1 MTPNNK
7 TRHERRRK
15 LMLAAVIGSVLALLY
30 IAWPHPFPMD
40 YLDDYDTRVA
50 VWVRDK
56 VLPWEKAA
64 ETESLHALAEGKRA
78 EVAAALAALHQLCEQ
93 DAARCVQQLAEMS
106 GQSFGTQESVEAL
119 NAKAETELQ
128 RLETLKAQAERRAQ
142 ALSAALA
149 QCRALSDTAS
159 TEENVQ
165 VARAATAELAKRR
178 ETLLFHARSLAQQ
191 LSTLETEADSSWEET
206 LAPMLA
212 RRRKEIAGYT
222 ARLQQPLEAETT
234 DVFAAAE
241 QEAAQLCD
249 DFPTAAFVP
258 AVFDPAKA
266 PLTHLRCGEASLSLA
281 AEGDLG
287 ETLVRPLVA
296 AWLHHMKL
304 SLSGAV
310 KVADNGV
317 RYEVQTPQGERHTI
331 DVVQVAAEE
340 ETAGAHAVF
349 SLARPTRSESADKLC
364 SDALVFATEQG
375 EKSSLSAD
383 ELSATPKQCADAA
396 ARAAFALFG
405 SSLGSLSENAP
416 LSVALYHAAQAQ
428 KGRRVAV
435 SYPGNR
441 AYAPDAVNIAS
452 GQYRYALDV
461 LCRTA
466 EPASGWEGKSFREFV
481 FGDEAQKVAAAC
493 SYVPLYQAVCP
504 EPVRLDERQ
513 LPVQRILK
521 RLHAEEFADIAS
533 RMGYGKTE
541 NYLRGVQLPYPIF
554 FPTAE
559 AKEMVLDNAS
569 DTMVLNRT
577 LHRHLEQLAKRYGTL
592 LVVVTG
598 HADERGSAELN
609 TALSRGRA
617 ENFLTQVLR
626 PAAGGLLNGT
636 LKPSRD
642 RDGVTY
648 TTPQGLWVSSMGCAA
663 DYALCPPAPAAMQDK
678 ASLDEHYRADR
689 RAAVYVIVPRAE
701 SSR

>member
-1 MTPNNK
+1 MSMTEK
-7 TRHERRRK
+7 QRRIRRRNIRLAVVGAFI
-15 LMLAAVIGSVLALLY
+15 LMLSYCL
-30 IAWPHPFPMD
+30 WPHPFPMD
-40 YLDDYDTRVA
+40 YMDDYDSRVA
-50 VWVRDK
+50 SWVRDK
-56 VLPWEKAA
+56 VLPWEKSA
-64 ETESLHALAEGKRA
+64 ETESLHALAESKRA
-78 EVAAALAALHQLCEQ
+78 EVAAELEALHQLCEQ

-106 GQSFGTQESVEAL
+106 GQSFGTQESVAAL
-119 NAKAETELQ
+119 NAKAEGELQ
-128 RLETLKAQAERRAQ
+128 RMETLKEQAERRAQ

-149 QCRALSDTAS
+149 QCRALSDAAA
-159 TEENVQ
+159 TEETVLA
-165 VARAATAELAKRR
+165 ARAATAELSERR
-178 ETLLFHARSLAQQ
+178 ETLLFHARSLSQL
-191 LSTLETEADSSWEET
+191 LSTLEAEADSSWEET

-212 RRRKEIAGYT
+212 RRRKEIAGYV
-222 ARLQQPLEAETT
+222 ARLQQPLETVAT
-234 DVFAAAE
+234 DELAAAE
-241 QEAAQLCD
+241 QEAAQLCA
-249 DFPTAAFVP
+249 DFPSAAFVP

-287 ETLVRPLVA
+287 ESLVRPLVA
-296 AWLHHMKL
+296 AWLHRMNL
-304 SLSGAV
+304 SLRGAV

-317 RYEVQTPQGERHTI
+317 RYEVQTPQGETRTI
-331 DVVQVAAEE
+331 DVVQVAPGE

-349 SLARPTRSESADKLC
+349 SMARPTRSESADKLC
-364 SDALVFATEQG
+364 SDALVFTAEQG
-375 EKSSLSAD
+375 DKTSLTAE
-383 ELSATPKQCADAA
+383 ELSSMPKQCADAA

-405 SSLGSLSENAP
+405 SSLGSLTENAP

-428 KGRRVAV
+428 KGRRMAV

-441 AYAPDAVNIAS
+441 AYAPDAGNIAS

-461 LCRTA
+461 LCRTS
-466 EPASGWEGKSFREFV
+466 EPASGWEGKSFRDFV
-481 FGDEAQKVAAAC
+481 FGEDAQKVAASC

-504 EPVRLDERQ
+504 DPVRLDERR

-521 RLHAEEFADIAS
+521 RLHGAGFEDVAA
-533 RMGYGKTE
+533 RMGYGRTE

-569 DTMVLNRT
+569 DAMVLNRT
-577 LHRHLEQLAKRYGTL
+577 LHRHLEQLTKRYGCL
-592 LVVVTG
+592 MVVVTG

-678 ASLDEHYRADR
+678 AALDEHYRADR

-701 SSR
+701 PRR